1 MRRGTPIRSDP
12 GGGRRAARG
21 QAAEPGSGEPALHC
35 GKFRL
40 RLECQGAFLSII
52 LSDNRKMN
60 IALLNDARLLF
71 IMFIAAVVSTLT
83 TISIAARPA
92 AIRTRQV
99 ALSLAVSSV
108 FFMFTRFANLFYLP
122 IMATYVDNAS
132 RTGRVD
138 LLYQQ
143 IQWVVLA
150 SALGALFSWIMLP
163 TFTAVYERGI
173 SGIKSRGSMLR
184 MILALPTPRGIKAM
198 LQCFHSPFELKN
210 WLKTETPA
218 PNNPDGGGE
227 TAPAGEKSPAAAGGG
242 EALKPSPMP
251 KDVLLWNI
259 FATAVWTVG
268 ALAALYVSAKYPDLS
283 ATSVLLSGV
292 VNSFAAIAF
301 SIFVDPKAAVITDEA
316 VAKKRPDSD
325 VMRLTFHLGMGNFI
339 GGLLGLLTFP
349 IAIKI
354 ISFVTEE
361 IGKAQ
366 MDENLWLVVGLNV
379 IVYCLMCTSFA
390 SRASA
395 VITRSVATALA
406 IYNVFSLITRL
417 TTQVYAPILGAVRD
431 SVIQGTTDASSLI
444 PIFRWVIFGST
455 LGALLGWLLLPT
467 FIKIYNT
474 AIKAL
479 ENRGGSMGRLLTDT
493 LKFRNWPKVFGCLCK
508 PTNLGV
514 IMADL
519 KTIPQG
525 FLWANVIVI
534 GIHVIGVLAAIQAGA
549 VLSGTLAR
557 TATLLSSVINGVATI
572 LGSLVVDP
580 TAAKITDEAVDGK
593 RTLHPVEAMVLFL
606 TLATVIGTVIS
617 QLLFIPSV
625 KIIILGAEILNYI
638 IY

>member
-1 MRRGTPIRSDP
+1 
-12 GGGRRAARG
+12 
-21 QAAEPGSGEPALHC
+21 
-35 GKFRL
+35 
-40 RLECQGAFLSII
+40 
-52 LSDNRKMN
+52 MN
-60 IALLNDARLLF
+60 IALLNDVRLIF
-71 IMFIAAVVSTLT
+71 IMVIAAVVSTLT

-92 AIRTRQV
+92 AIRTKQV

-122 IMATYVDNAS
+122 IMATYVDNAA

-184 MILALPTPRGIKAM
+184 MLLALPTPRGIRAL
-198 LQCFHSPFELKN
+198 LQCFHSPLELKD
-210 WLKTETPA
+210 WLKTDDA
-218 PNNPDGGGE
+218 PGSE
-227 TAPAGEKSPAAAGGG
+227 TAAAPEAASGCET
-242 EALKPSPMP
+242 EALQDEAPDAKANKPKPSKMP

-268 ALAALYVSAKYPDLS
+268 ALAALYVSAEYPDLS

-349 IAIKI
+349 VAIKI

-361 IGKAQ
+361 IGYAQ
-366 MDENLWLVVGLNV
+366 MDKNLWLVVGLNV
-379 IVYCLMCTSFA
+379 IVYCLMCTSYA

-431 SVIQGTTDASSLI
+431 SVIKGTTDASSLI

-479 ENRGGSMGRLLTDT
+479 ENRGGSMGRLLADT
-493 LKFRNWPKVFGCLCK
+493 LRPKYWPKIFGCICR
-508 PTNLGV
+508 PSNLGV
-514 IMADL
+514 IAADL
-519 KTIPQG
+519 KTIPRG

-580 TAAKITDEAVDGK
+580 TAAKITDEAVDNK
-593 RTLHPVEAMVLFL
+593 RTLHQVEAMVLFL

-617 QLLFIPSV
+617 QILFIPSV
-625 KIIILGAEILNYI
+625 DIIILGAKILNYI